1 MTKKEEKKEEID
13 PDLKEF
19 LHAPLSLEEME
30 KKRRDEESMKRANL
44 RHYYKVK
51 EKEKEEE

>member
-1 MTKKEEKKEEID
+1 MNKKEEKKEEID

-30 KKRRDEESMKRANL
+30 KKTKGRRVYEESKS
-44 RHYYKVK
+44 
-51 EKEKEEE
+51 